1 MLDSD
6 LINVIESLHQSGR
19 IGITVPILQRGKL
32 RLGEAAVCSQ
42 NSLLRQIRQ
51 TGPITLSKQKKMG
64 GAVLE
69 NLERKLTFAS
79 LHQREPGRFSGR
91 RG

>member
-6 LINVIESLHQSGR
+6 PINVIESLHRSGR

-51 TGPITLSKQKKMG
+51 TGPITLGKQKKMG
-64 GAVLE
+64 GGVAGELGE
-69 NLERKLTFAS
+69 EAHFCF
-79 LHQREPGRFSGR
+79 P
-91 RG
+91 